1 MYIVNVEGAIY
12 HKGRFLIIR
21 RGMNEEHAAG
31 MLSLVGGKVETIG
44 AFTSVVEDTLIR
56 EIDEEVGVKIK
67 STMKYVCSTS
77 FSISDN
83 LNVINLVFLCEPAFG
98 EIHPRSSQEVEEV
111 LWMTKAE
118 VLTSAEAPIYL
129 KESIEAADQVI
140 NLENCE
146 K

>member
-12 HKGRFLIIR
+12 HNGRFLIIR
-21 RGMNEEHAAG
+21 RGLKEEHAAG

-44 AFTSVVEDTLIR
+44 ASASVLEDTLIR

-129 KESIEAADQVI
+129 KESIEAADQVV
-140 NLENCE
+140 NSES
-146 K
+146 